1 MGHVKVDCEAYEDRD
16 QLSDC
21 DRHTKRKN
29 DKGNGRRKDRAV
41 TTVHMVAGS
50 HSFATYS
57 AQRRIQIV
65 VGMVSDHRRQ
75 GLENVF
81 AIYKSP
87 LG

>member
-1 MGHVKVDCEAYEDRD
+1 
-16 QLSDC
+16 
-21 DRHTKRKN
+21 
-29 DKGNGRRKDRAV
+29 
-41 TTVHMVAGS
+41 MVAGS

-65 VGMVSDHRRQ
+65 VAMVSDHRRQ
-75 GLENVF
+75 GLDNVF